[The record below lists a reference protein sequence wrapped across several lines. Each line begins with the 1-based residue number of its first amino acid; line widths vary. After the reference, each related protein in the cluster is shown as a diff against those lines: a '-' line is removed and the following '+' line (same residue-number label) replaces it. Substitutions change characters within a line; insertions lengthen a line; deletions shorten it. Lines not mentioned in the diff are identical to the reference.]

1 MKRLSIL
8 LAGIVAGLSSCT
20 TTLKTSS
27 TLGGSTT
34 LNTAAVADLE
44 CRPRI
49 TYTMKPSKAMQRG
62 GLANVKRCVEA
73 EALEKN
79 GGGDLLV
86 NPEYVIAQKCGLF
99 RSRIT
104 SISVSGRPANYVN
117 VRSLPDSVW
126 CNPVFRGVAGTKRT
140 GVKSRRA
147 VASRKE
153 PAADTSF
160 KTWTWM
166 LRLGVGS
173 NKFAGDLFEES
184 DAKVGYSVGIEL
196 NRAIGRKGAYWGMD
210 LTFASRRHS
219 LPYGTM
225 YDVWGYRGEDSYE
238 DEQSSQTIH
247 WSPIILGWKIN
258 LGKSHFAIDPHV
270 GFYWGGDYLYD
281 GEIDKNVDTGIKAG
295 IGIWYKKRFS
305 LDFTYQR
312 GFVDAYDFPY
322 YRTSSSSRTSNCMA
336 RLGFAF

>member
-8 LAGIVAGLSSCT
+8 LAGVVVGLSSCT

-27 TLGGSTT
+27 TLGVSTT

-62 GLANVKRCVEA
+62 GLANVKRCAEA

-86 NPEYVIAQKCGLF
+86 NPEYVIAQRRGLF

-126 CNPVFRGVAGTKRT
+126 CNPVFRGVAGTKKT
-140 GVKSRRA
+140 GVKAHRA

-153 PAADTSF
+153 SAAEKNF

-173 NKFAGDLFEES
+173 NNFAGKLFDEEES
-184 DAKVGYSVGIEL
+184 EGTFGYTAGIEF
-196 NRAIGRKGAYWGMD
+196 NRTIGRKGAYWGMD
-210 LTFASRRHS
+210 LTFASRGHD
-219 LPYGTM
+219 LPGGTM
-225 YDVWGYRGEDSYE
+225 RRAHGNSGWSDDVLAH
-238 DEQSSQTIH
+238 TLH
-247 WSPIILGWKIN
+247 WSPVILGWKIN
-258 LGKSHFAIDPHV
+258 LGQSYFAIDPHV
-270 GFYWGGDYLYD
+270 GTYVGGDYYVS
-281 GEIDKNVDTGIKAG
+281 EEVDRHVDAGIKAG
-295 IGIWYKKRFS
+295 IGIWYKRFS

-312 GFVDAYDFPY
+312 GFVNAYDFPSTL
-322 YRTSSSSRTSNCMA
+322 TSSSSRTSNCMA